1 MSVIRLIALGLLV
14 AGLVAGLL
22 PLRRASAQITA
33 AKAKEVGC
41 KTLVASVKATGEVP
55 RVIVNS
61 DKGMVRVEATIGY
74 CFEPIAQ
81 WSARKWEKI
90 TPLEVEQSQI
100 PKDKERRQEATRAP
114 ALAPETIA
122 PRPQFPPPTAIQPA
136 LPRPSGPC
144 DARLKDY
151 WKVGWH
157 NIGGIPH
164 WLDSVHTIDLD
175 GDTWTDNVG
184 FRFKTENAPDVV
196 MRYFAAPGRKSAKSL
211 PDLKLPAEAVIPRFC
226 FGQLNLGRPLTN
238 VFKKKPFELPDLQK
252 EAREMAEARARAAKN
267 PDNGVALWT
276 LVAAAAGVLL
286 AGGGGLAI
294 YLVRRRKAAVLDH
307 LVHMGGGKEADE
319 AVAEEAS

>member
-1 MSVIRLIALGLLV
+1 MSVSRLIAVFLL
-14 AGLVAGLL
+14 AAGLL
-22 PLRRASAQITA
+22 PVGRASAQTLA
-33 AKAKEVGC
+33 ADAKEVGC
-41 KTLVASVKATGEVP
+41 KTLVGSVKATGEVP

-61 DKGMVRVEATIGY
+61 EKGVVRVEATIGY
-74 CFEPIAQ
+74 CFESIAQ
-81 WSARKWEKI
+81 WTARKWEDI
-90 TPLEVEQSQI
+90 TPLEVDRPQKTQ
-100 PKDKERRQEATRAP
+100 KTQGTRQEATRAP
-114 ALAPETIA
+114 ALAPETGTPPA
-122 PRPQFPPPTAIQPA
+122 RPQFPPPTAIQPA

-151 WKVGWH
+151 WRVGWH

-226 FGQLNLGRPLTN
+226 FGQLSLGRPLTN

-252 EAREMAEARARAAKN
+252 EATEKAEARAQAARN

-276 LVAAAAGVLL
+276 LVAAAVGVFL
-286 AGGGGLAI
+286 AGGGGLAF
-294 YLVRRRKAAVLDH
+294 YLARRRKAAVLDH
-307 LVHMGGGKEADE
+307 LEHMGGSEDADE
-319 AVAEEAS
+319 STAEEVS